1 MILSNTQYEL
11 IALAFF
17 IIILF
22 LYSWA
27 KDKESNKKIR
37 ILAKSV
43 GEVSRQLYES
53 EMRLNEK
60 IKELE
65 AVKSGLS
72 SVDIETIIDVTISEK
87 LIQTNQVTAILQQ
100 DMQAFG
106 EEFAGRIVRIE
117 NNLKEASMSRANVG
131 GADDQRI
138 SQLFTDGLS
147 IDDIAK
153 ELRISTPEVEFAL
166 KLADLR

>member
-1 MILSNTQYEL
+1 MSQIEYAL

-22 LYSWA
+22 LYNWA
-27 KDKESNKKIR
+27 REKESSKKIR

-43 GEVSRQLYES
+43 GEVSPQLYES

-60 IKELE
+60 VKELE
-65 AVKSGLS
+65 SVKAGLS
-72 SVDIETIIDVTISEK
+72 SVDIETLVDITVSEK
-87 LIQTNQVTAILQQ
+87 LIQINQVTAILQQ

-131 GADDQRI
+131 GADDQKI
-138 SQLFTDGLS
+138 SQLFTQGHS

>member
-1 MILSNTQYEL
+1 MNLEYAMM
-11 IALAFF
+11 ALVVFMVV
-17 IIILF
+17 IF
-22 LYSWA
+22 LYMWVR
-27 KDKESNKKIR
+27 DKENSKKIR
-37 ILAKSV
+37 VLAKSL

-60 IKELE
+60 VKQLE
-65 AVKSGLS
+65 QVKHGLS
-72 SVDIETIIDVTISEK
+72 AIDVETLVDVGVSEK
-87 LIQTNQVTAILQQ
+87 LIPINQSTAILQQ

-117 NNLKEASMSRANVG
+117 GNLKESSMNLASVG

-138 SQLFTDGLS
+138 LQLFTQGYS

-153 ELRISTPEVEFAL
+153 ELRVSTPEVEFAL

>member
-1 MILSNTQYEL
+1 MISTIEYAM
-11 IALAFF
+11 IAVAFF
-17 IIILF
+17 LLMFF

-72 SVDIETIIDVTISEK
+72 PVDIETLIDVTVSEK
-87 LIQTNQVTAILQQ
+87 LIQINQSTAVLQQ
-100 DMQAFG
+100 DMKAFG

-117 NNLKEASMSRANVG
+117 NNLKEASISRANVG

-138 SQLFTDGLS
+138 SQLFREGLS

-166 KLADLR
+166 KLSDLR

>member
-1 MILSNTQYEL
+1 MINLEYSVM
-11 IALAFF
+11 ALALFLL
-17 IIILF
+17 ILF
-22 LYSWA
+22 FYNLMKE
-27 KDKESNKKIR
+27 KDSNKKIR
-37 ILAKSV
+37 VLAKSV

-60 IKELE
+60 VKELE
-65 AVKSGLS
+65 NVKAGLS
-72 SVDIETIIDVTISEK
+72 SVDIETLIDITVSEK
-87 LIQTNQVTAILQQ
+87 LIQVNQSTAILQQ

-117 NNLKEASMSRANVG
+117 NNLKELSVSRANVG
-131 GADDQRI
+131 GADDQKI
-138 SQLFTDGLS
+138 SQLFTQGLS

>member
-1 MILSNTQYEL
+1 MSNIEYAI
-11 IALAFF
+11 IALGFF

-22 LYSWA
+22 LYGWA
-27 KDKESNKKIR
+27 REKESSKKIR
-37 ILAKSV
+37 ILAKSA
-43 GEVSRQLYES
+43 GEVSRQLYET
-53 EMRLNEK
+53 EMRLNGK

-65 AVKSGLS
+65 SVKSGLS
-72 SVDIETIIDVTISEK
+72 SVDIETLVDITVSEK
-87 LIQTNQVTAILQQ
+87 LIPVNQAIAILQQ

-117 NNLKEASMSRANVG
+117 NNLKEASISRANVG
-131 GADDQRI
+131 GADDQKI
-138 SQLFTDGLS
+138 SQLFTQGHS

>member
-1 MILSNTQYEL
+1 MNLEYAM
-11 IALAFF
+11 IALAIF
-17 IIILF
+17 IVVIF
-22 LYSWA
+22 LYMLVR
-27 KDKESNKKIR
+27 DKESSKKIR
-37 ILAKSV
+37 VLAKSL

-60 IKELE
+60 VKQLEQIKH
-65 AVKSGLS
+65 GLS
-72 SVDIETIIDVTISEK
+72 AADVETLVDVGVSEK
-87 LIQTNQVTAILQQ
+87 LIPINQSTAILQQ

-117 NNLKEASMSRANVG
+117 GNLKESSMNLASVG

-138 SQLFTDGLS
+138 LQLFTQGYS
-147 IDDIAK
+147 VDDIAK
-153 ELRISTPEVEFAL
+153 ELRVSTPEVEFAL